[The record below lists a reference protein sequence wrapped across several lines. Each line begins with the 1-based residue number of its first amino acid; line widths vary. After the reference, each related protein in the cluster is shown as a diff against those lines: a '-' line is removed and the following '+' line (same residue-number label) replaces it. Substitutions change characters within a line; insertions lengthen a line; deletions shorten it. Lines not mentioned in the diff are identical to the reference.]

1 MQTGTVATMLHNIQ
15 PYNLG
20 ERGAIEDE
28 LILAILTLTK
38 VGLFDLFSVDKWVNG
53 DNAGRKFIGEQAQIY
68 LKNLVI

>member
-1 MQTGTVATMLHNIQ
+1 MLHNIQ

-20 ERGAIEDE
+20 EHGAIEEE
-28 LILAILTLTK
+28 LILAIPTLTK